1 MSEGSETSFESWAA
15 TKEEELSEI
24 EAASK
29 QREQERE
36 RERESI
42 KLLEEVEEGEDVQLL
57 LGWRHHILSTI
68 HGERLLVLLLKAR

>member
-29 QREQERE
+29 QREQDA